1 MKRTK
6 KLLALFLVC
15 VALLSIAV
23 FPANAADSSA
33 TGNTVYMAV
42 KDYGLITI
50 ELYPDDAPIT
60 VQNFKD
66 LVNRDFYDGLTFHRI
81 IEDFM
86 IQGGDPKGNGT
97 GGNTDEN
104 GDKITIKGE
113 FEKNGFANTLLHT
126 RGVISM
132 ARSNDYDSASSQF
145 FIVTQTSETTTRL
158 LDGNYAAFGQV
169 ISGMDVVHAIAAVKT
184 ASNDKPMTPVVI
196 AKVTFDKA
204 EAEAAIS
211 NNAN

>member
-1 MKRTK
+1 MKENVMKRTK
-6 KLLALFLVC
+6 KLLALFLAC

-81 IEDFM
+81 IQSFM

-97 GGNTDEN
+97 GGS
-104 GDKITIKGE
+104 DKTIKGE
-113 FEKNGFANTLLHT
+113 FEKNGVHNHLKHVEGT
-126 RGVISM
+126 ISM

-145 FIVTQTSETTTRL
+145 FIVTQTSETNTRS
-158 LDGNYAAFGQV
+158 LDDNYAAFGQV
-169 ISGMDVVHAIAAVKT
+169 ISGMDVVHAIAAVKM